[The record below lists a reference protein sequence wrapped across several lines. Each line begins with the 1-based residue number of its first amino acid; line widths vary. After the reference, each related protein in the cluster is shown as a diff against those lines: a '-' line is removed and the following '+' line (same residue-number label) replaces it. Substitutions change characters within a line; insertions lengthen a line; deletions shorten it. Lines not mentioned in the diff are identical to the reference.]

1 MDNYYDADDSEID
14 DNSSILSSIST
25 SKKIIT
31 NRDIYL
37 YNFDKNEEE
46 LKKNGGKII
55 TEFQY
60 NVAKKIYNYCNDGN
74 KKHSLIVAETQMGKT
89 GIMQALTREFV
100 EYGNIEPENIL
111 ILTGLSSCEWVR
123 QTQNRFIEMI
133 RPNIFH
139 RNSISKFT
147 ETFKTKKDLLILLD
161 EIHIA
166 TNLINNLGITFKEC
180 GLLNID
186 NLIERNIKLI
196 QISATPDAILTELYK
211 WDEKNF
217 NVFVIKSPDEYIGVE
232 KLLNNNQILEYQSL
246 IKIENVHE
254 IRKLIHSKY
263 KNNYK
268 YHLIRI
274 PTNKKENDIIVKN
287 INDVFNNET
296 FDIKYFCVNK
306 TEQLSVDDD
315 LNDIYLNRKPK
326 KHTIII
332 LKEKVRCSY
341 TINKEYVG
349 ILYERKASYDFN
361 EMTIIQGL
369 AGRACGYYDNSNK
382 DIIVFSNIDIIK
394 NYIEKIKNNHNVS
407 LYESKTK
414 IKNINNKD
422 INYNKQQQ
430 TDIKN
435 NDVLFDKT
443 YNIEVI
449 SVSNKDMRELT
460 DGIKKAEVFKYDI
473 FNKILE
479 QKNYYDFYYNYDR
492 NQHYKLT
499 YLPKNNSHILKHID
513 EKKYIDYDK
522 IYGISSPQYKK
533 IIKSDKTLITI
544 VNKYQN
550 EIYLISY
557 KKILN

>member
-1 MDNYYDADDSEID
+1 MNYYYDADDSDND
-14 DNSSILSSIST
+14 DNSSILSSVST
-25 SKKIIT
+25 KKIIT

-37 YNFDKNEEE
+37 YKFDKNEEE
-46 LKKNGGKII
+46 LKENGGKNI
-55 TEFQY
+55 TDFQY
-60 NVAKKIYNYCNDGN
+60 KEAKKIYNYCNDGIKN
-74 KKHSLIVAETQMGKT
+74 HSLIIAETQMGKT

-100 EYGNIEPENIL
+100 ENGNIEPENIL

-139 RNSISKFT
+139 KNAISTFT
-147 ETFKTKKDLLILLD
+147 ETFKSKRDLLILLD

-166 TNLINNLGITFKEC
+166 TELKNILGITFKEC

-186 NLIERNIKLI
+186 NLIQRNIKII

-246 IKIENVHE
+246 LKIENVHD
-254 IRKLIHSKY
+254 IRKLIHNKY
-263 KNNYK
+263 NNNYK

-274 PTNKKENDIIVKN
+274 PTNKKDNNIVENN

-296 FDIKYFCVNK
+296 FNIKYFCVTEKNK
-306 TEQLSVDDD
+306 LLAVDD
-315 LNDIYLNRKPK
+315 LNDIYLNIKPK

-341 TINKEYVG
+341 TINKCYIG
-349 ILYERKASYDFN
+349 ILYERKATYDFN

-382 DIIVFSNIDIIK
+382 NIIVFSNINIIK
-394 NYIEKIKNNHNVS
+394 KYIEKIKNNHDIS
-407 LYESKTK
+407 SYESKTK

-422 INYNKQQQ
+422 INYNNQETK
-430 TDIKN
+430 IKN
-435 NDVLFDKT
+435 NDILFDTT

-449 SVSNKDMRELT
+449 NVSNKDMEELT
-460 DGIKKAEVFKYDI
+460 EGIKKNAVFKYDI
-473 FNKILE
+473 FNIIL
-479 QKNYYDFYYNYDR
+479 KNKDYYDFYYNYDK
-492 NQHYKLT
+492 NEHYKLT
-499 YLPKNNSHILKHID
+499 YNPKINNDIMKYIE
-513 EKKYIDYDK
+513 EKKYINYDK
-522 IYGISSPQYKK
+522 IYGIGSPQYNR
-533 IIKSDKTLITI
+533 IIKSDKTLITVI
-544 VNKYQN
+544 NKYQN
-550 EIYLISY
+550 DIYFISY
-557 KKILN
+557 KKLSV

>member
-1 MDNYYDADDSEID
+1 MNYYYDADDSDND
-14 DNSSILSSIST
+14 DNSSILSSVST
-25 SKKIIT
+25 KKIIT

-37 YNFDKNEEE
+37 YKFDKNEEE
-46 LKKNGGKII
+46 LKENGGKNI
-55 TEFQY
+55 TDFQY
-60 NVAKKIYNYCNDGN
+60 KEAKKIYNYCNDGIKN
-74 KKHSLIVAETQMGKT
+74 HSLIIAETQMGKT

-100 EYGNIEPENIL
+100 ENGNIEPENIL

-139 RNSISKFT
+139 KNAISTFT
-147 ETFKTKKDLLILLD
+147 ETFKSKRDLLILLD

-166 TNLINNLGITFKEC
+166 TELKNILGITFKEC

-186 NLIERNIKLI
+186 NLIQRNIKII

-246 IKIENVHE
+246 LKIENVHD
-254 IRKLIHSKY
+254 IRKLIHNKY

-274 PTNKKENDIIVKN
+274 PTNKKENDIIENN

-296 FDIKYFCVNK
+296 FDIKYFCVTKND
-306 TEQLSVDDD
+306 QLSVDDD
-315 LNDIYLNRKPK
+315 LNEMYLNIKPE

-341 TINKEYVG
+341 TINKSYIG
-349 ILYERKASYDFN
+349 ILYERKATYDFN

-382 DIIVFSNIDIIK
+382 NIIVFSNIDIIK
-394 NYIEKIKNNHNVS
+394 KYIEKIKNNHNVS

-422 INYNKQQQ
+422 INYNNKEPQ
-430 TDIKN
+430 IKN
-435 NDVLFDKT
+435 KDILFDTT

-449 SVSNKDMRELT
+449 NVDNKDMKELT
-460 DGIKKAEVFKYDI
+460 SGIKQNAVFKYDI
-473 FNKILE
+473 FNKIL
-479 QKNYYDFYYNYDR
+479 KNNDYYDFYYNYDK

-499 YLPKNNSHILKHID
+499 YNPKNNIDIINHI
-513 EKKYIDYDK
+513 EAKKYINYDK
-522 IYGISSPQYKK
+522 IYCISSPQYNK
-533 IIKSDKTLITI
+533 ILKSDKTLITVI
-544 VNKYQN
+544 NKYQN
-550 EIYLISY
+550 KIYFISY
-557 KKILN
+557 KKLSV

>member
-1 MDNYYDADDSEID
+1 MNNKNNDYYDADDSDID
-14 DNSSILSSIST
+14 DNSSILSSVST

-60 NVAKKIYNYCNDGN
+60 NVAKKIYNYCNDDN
-74 KKHSLIVAETQMGKT
+74 KNHSLIVAETQMGKT

-100 EYGNIEPENIL
+100 ENSNIEPENIL

-147 ETFKTKKDLLILLD
+147 EIFKTKKDLLILLD

-166 TNLINNLGITFKEC
+166 TNLDNNLGITFKQC
-180 GLLNID
+180 GLLNIN
-186 NLIERNIKLI
+186 NLIERNIKII

-217 NVFVIKSPDEYIGVE
+217 NVFVIKSPDNYIGVE

-246 IKIENVHE
+246 IQIENVHE
-254 IRKLIHSKY
+254 IRKLIQSKY

-274 PTNKKENDIIVKN
+274 PTNGKENEVVEYN
-287 INDVFNNET
+287 INEVFNKET
-296 FDIKYFCVNK
+296 FNIKYFCIRK
-306 TEQLSVDDD
+306 KQKLSVEDD
-315 LNDIYLNRKPK
+315 LNETYLNFIPE

-341 TINKEYVG
+341 TINKDHIG

-369 AGRACGYYDNSNK
+369 AGRACGYYDNTN
-382 DIIVFSNIDIIK
+382 IIVFSNIDIIK
-394 NYIEKIKNNHNVS
+394 KYIEKIKNNHFVS
-407 LYESKTK
+407 SYENKTK

-422 INYNKQQQ
+422 INYNNQQQ

-435 NDVLFDKT
+435 NDVLFDRT
-443 YNIEVI
+443 YNIKVI
-449 SVSNKDMRELT
+449 AITEKDIEDLT
-460 DGIKKAEVFKYDI
+460 DGIKKNAVFKEDVLY
-473 FNKILE
+473 KIL
-479 QKNYYDFYYNYDR
+479 KKR
-492 NQHYKLT
+492 R
-499 YLPKNNSHILKHID
+499 IL
-513 EKKYIDYDK
+513 
-522 IYGISSPQYKK
+522 
-533 IIKSDKTLITI
+533 
-544 VNKYQN
+544 
-550 EIYLISY
+550 
-557 KKILN
+557 

>member
-1 MDNYYDADDSEID
+1 
-14 DNSSILSSIST
+14 
-25 SKKIIT
+25 
-31 NRDIYL
+31 
-37 YNFDKNEEE
+37 
-46 LKKNGGKII
+46 
-55 TEFQY
+55 
-60 NVAKKIYNYCNDGN
+60 
-74 KKHSLIVAETQMGKT
+74 
-89 GIMQALTREFV
+89 
-100 EYGNIEPENIL
+100 
-111 ILTGLSSCEWVR
+111 
-123 QTQNRFIEMI
+123 MI

-147 ETFKTKKDLLILLD
+147 ETFKSKRDLLIILD

-166 TNLINNLGITFKEC
+166 TGLGNNLGITFKQC

-186 NLIERNIKLI
+186 NLIERNIKII
-196 QISATPDAILTELYK
+196 QISATPDSILTELYK

-246 IKIENVHE
+246 LKIENVHD
-254 IRKLIHSKY
+254 IRKLIHNKY

-274 PTNKKENDIIVKN
+274 PTNKKENDIIENN

-296 FDIKYFCVNK
+296 FDIKYFCVTKND
-306 TEQLSVDDD
+306 QLSVDDD
-315 LNDIYLNRKPK
+315 LNEMYLNIKPE

-341 TINKEYVG
+341 TINKSYIG
-349 ILYERKASYDFN
+349 ILYERKATYDFN

-382 DIIVFSNIDIIK
+382 NIIVFSNIDIIK
-394 NYIEKIKNNHNVS
+394 KYIEKIKNNHNVS

-422 INYNKQQQ
+422 INYNNKEPQ
-430 TDIKN
+430 IKN
-435 NDVLFDKT
+435 KDILFDTT

-449 SVSNKDMRELT
+449 NVDNKDMKELT
-460 DGIKKAEVFKYDI
+460 SGIKQNAVFKYDI
-473 FNKILE
+473 FNKIL
-479 QKNYYDFYYNYDR
+479 KNNDYYDFYYNYDK

-499 YLPKNNSHILKHID
+499 YNPKNNIDIINHI
-513 EKKYIDYDK
+513 EAKKYINYDK
-522 IYGISSPQYKK
+522 IYCISSPQYNK
-533 IIKSDKTLITI
+533 ILKSDKTLITVI
-544 VNKYQN
+544 NKYQN
-550 EIYLISY
+550 KIYFISY
-557 KKILN
+557 KKLSV